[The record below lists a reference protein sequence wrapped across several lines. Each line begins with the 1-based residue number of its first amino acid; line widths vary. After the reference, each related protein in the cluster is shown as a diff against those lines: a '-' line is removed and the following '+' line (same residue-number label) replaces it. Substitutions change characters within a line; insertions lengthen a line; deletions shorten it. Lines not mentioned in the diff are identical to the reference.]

1 MPSAK
6 KGKKKGSQIPAVDP
20 LDSPAPPRRDDGGP
34 PFDDRVP
41 QPSSPPSGVHSP
53 TGSRSSQDFKIDEAA
68 KYMKDGDIIAYDIM
82 VDEKKLKKVLKR
94 LEEFDC

>member
-1 MPSAK
+1 MYISAD
-6 KGKKKGSQIPAVDP
+6 VYNE
-20 LDSPAPPRRDDGGP
+20 LEE
-34 PFDDRVP
+34 
-41 QPSSPPSGVHSP
+41 
-53 TGSRSSQDFKIDEAA
+53 DFKKDQAA

>member
-1 MPSAK
+1 M
-6 KGKKKGSQIPAVDP
+6 ITYTRCILV
-20 LDSPAPPRRDDGGP
+20 LM
-34 PFDDRVP
+34 F
-41 QPSSPPSGVHSP
+41 
-53 TGSRSSQDFKIDEAA
+53 TYELEQDFKIDEAA

>member
-1 MPSAK
+1 MEKNYWQIDDNLYKVYISAD
-6 KGKKKGSQIPAVDP
+6 VYNE
-20 LDSPAPPRRDDGGP
+20 LE
-34 PFDDRVP
+34 
-41 QPSSPPSGVHSP
+41 
-53 TGSRSSQDFKIDEAA
+53 QDFKKDQAA

>member
-1 MPSAK
+1 MEKNYWQIDDDLYKVYISAD
-6 KGKKKGSQIPAVDP
+6 IYDE
-20 LDSPAPPRRDDGGP
+20 LE
-34 PFDDRVP
+34 
-41 QPSSPPSGVHSP
+41 
-53 TGSRSSQDFKIDEAA
+53 QDFKIDEAA

>member
-1 MPSAK
+1 MEKNYWQIDDNLYKVYISAD
-6 KGKKKGSQIPAVDP
+6 VYDE
-20 LDSPAPPRRDDGGP
+20 LEE
-34 PFDDRVP
+34 
-41 QPSSPPSGVHSP
+41 
-53 TGSRSSQDFKIDEAA
+53 DFKKDQAA

>member
-1 MPSAK
+1 MEKNYWQIDDDLYKVYISAD
-6 KGKKKGSQIPAVDP
+6 VYNE
-20 LDSPAPPRRDDGGP
+20 LE
-34 PFDDRVP
+34 
-41 QPSSPPSGVHSP
+41 
-53 TGSRSSQDFKIDEAA
+53 QDFKIDEAA

>member
-1 MPSAK
+1 MEKNYWQIDDNLYKVYISAD
-6 KGKKKGSQIPAVDP
+6 VYND
-20 LDSPAPPRRDDGGP
+20 LEE
-34 PFDDRVP
+34 
-41 QPSSPPSGVHSP
+41 
-53 TGSRSSQDFKIDEAA
+53 DFKKDQAA

>member
-1 MPSAK
+1 MEKNYWQIDDNLYKVYISAD
-6 KGKKKGSQIPAVDP
+6 IYDE
-20 LDSPAPPRRDDGGP
+20 LE
-34 PFDDRVP
+34 
-41 QPSSPPSGVHSP
+41 
-53 TGSRSSQDFKIDEAA
+53 QDFKIEEAA

>member
-1 MPSAK
+1 MEKNYWQIDDNLYKVYISAN
-6 KGKKKGSQIPAVDP
+6 VYNEME
-20 LDSPAPPRRDDGGP
+20 
-34 PFDDRVP
+34 
-41 QPSSPPSGVHSP
+41 
-53 TGSRSSQDFKIDEAA
+53 QDFKIDEAA

>member
-1 MPSAK
+1 MEKNYWQIDDNLYKVFISAD
-6 KGKKKGSQIPAVDP
+6 VYNE
-20 LDSPAPPRRDDGGP
+20 LEE
-34 PFDDRVP
+34 
-41 QPSSPPSGVHSP
+41 
-53 TGSRSSQDFKIDEAA
+53 DFKKDQAA